1 MPKDWHSAKFEFLP
15 RARAQHS
22 AKKPFFLKKIFL
34 KIVFAE
40 WYHLALG
47 KIDLFAE
54 CQAVALGKT
63 GEVAVFAA
71 FFSSFAECHTP
82 GTRQRLLCPVL
93 ALGKAGKF
101 AIFFVCCFPSKAN
114 TQNSYIIHE
123 TAHRHLASHKTHT

>member
-1 MPKDWHSAKFEFLP
+1 VPRDWHSAKFEFLP

-63 GEVAVFAA
+63 GEVAVFYGI
-71 FFSSFAECHTP
+71 FSQLCRVPHPWHSAKTSLP
-82 GTRQRLLCPVL
+82 SVGTRQSWEICYFFCLLL
-93 ALGKAGKF
+93 SF
-101 AIFFVCCFPSKAN
+101 ESKHAKLIYN
-114 TQNSYIIHE
+114 T
-123 TAHRHLASHKTHT
+123 

>member
-1 MPKDWHSAKFEFLP
+1 LNFCREPGLSTRQRNH
-15 RARAQHS
+15 
-22 AKKPFFLKKIFL
+22 FFLKKIFL

-40 WYHLALG
+40 WYHLTLG

-93 ALGKAGKF
+93 ALGKVGKF
-101 AIFFVCCFPSKAN
+101 AIFFCLLLSFESKHAKLIYN
-114 TQNSYIIHE
+114 
-123 TAHRHLASHKTHT
+123 K